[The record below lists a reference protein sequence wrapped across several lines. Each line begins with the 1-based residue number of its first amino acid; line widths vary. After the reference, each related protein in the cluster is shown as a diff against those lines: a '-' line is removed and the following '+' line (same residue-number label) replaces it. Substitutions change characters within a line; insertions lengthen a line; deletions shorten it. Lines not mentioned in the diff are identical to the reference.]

1 MANGRRR
8 DEWDRFGQLLSLIWD
23 RTNFAENAKS
33 RPPIEFWPPS
43 LIERGEVAK
52 ATKSAPVTTVPM
64 SVIQKMVLG

>member
-43 LIERGEVAK
+43 LIEQGEAAK
-52 ATKSAPVTTVPM
+52 ATRSAPVTTVPM

>member
-33 RPPIEFWPPS
+33 RLPIEFWPPN
-43 LIERGEVAK
+43 LIERGEAAK
-52 ATKSAPVTTVPM
+52 ATRSAPVTTVPM